1 MKFQVLGITQKV
13 KANPCDVSLIFQ
25 EKEKETPEYQH
36 NEPIDTAAW
45 FINPDAYALTG
56 MDKSSM
62 SNADIVAVIKHI
74 VCSKRKVSYVDIL
87 GKSRKR
93 KVVVARQLFHFFAKK
108 LTQLSLSD
116 IGFETNNDHSTVLNS
131 IKVINDLCDT
141 EPMKMV
147 MVTRLE
153 CEISQRVSIK
163 VSDPSAD
170 TINNWNQIKHK
181 YITHEE

>member
-1 MKFQVLGITQKV
+1 MEFNVIGITEKV

-25 EKEKETPEYQH
+25 EKEKEETEYQQ
-36 NEPIDTAAW
+36 NEPVDSAEW

-56 MDKSSM
+56 IDKSAM
-62 SNADIVAVIKHI
+62 SNADIVAVVKHI
-74 VCSKRKVSYVDIL
+74 VCTERNVSYVEIL

-108 LTQLSLSD
+108 LTQLSLAA
-116 IGFETNNDHSTVLNS
+116 IGYETNNDHATVLNS
-131 IKVINDLCDT
+131 VKVINNLCET
-141 EPMKMV
+141 EPMKRV

-163 VSDPSAD
+163 VSDPSDD
-170 TINNWNQIKHK
+170 TINNWNKIKHK